1 MMEEKIALI
10 KFLILICDN
19 TTCSSNK
26 LRALCRKEYIYIFKK
41 IDHLFTQRNLCDIF
55 PLASNENEQQQ
66 QTRDKT

>member
-41 IDHLFTQRNLCDIF
+41 NRSFIYTEKFMRYISVSF
-55 PLASNENEQQQ
+55 
-66 QTRDKT
+66 K